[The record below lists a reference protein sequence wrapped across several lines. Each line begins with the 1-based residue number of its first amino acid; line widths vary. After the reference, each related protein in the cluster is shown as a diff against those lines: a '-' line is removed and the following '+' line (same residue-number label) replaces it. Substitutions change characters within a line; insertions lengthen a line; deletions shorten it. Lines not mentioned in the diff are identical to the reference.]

1 MTADTLK
8 RSPLEGAK
16 TLVNNDLMAVEALIR
31 ATSSSIPLADAIIA
45 HVVEAGGKRLRPI
58 ALLLWSKL
66 FGYEGDDH
74 IHVAASLELVHT
86 ATLLH
91 DDVVDDSP
99 LRRGRPTASALWGNA
114 ASVLAGDYIYA
125 QSFTLLTRCF
135 NPELSH
141 AVSTATT
148 RLAEGELLQLS
159 HRHNLS
165 LTQTQYIHILSCKTG
180 QLFELASLLPG
191 HLTHQPESVLEQLRH
206 YGMNLGLAFQ
216 LMDDVLDYT
225 SDDQTLGKR
234 VGDDL
239 ADGNLTLPLIYALQ
253 HGEPEEQALIKHVL
267 ATGNLEELPRMKA
280 LLNRCGAMEYTYH
293 QAQAY
298 TQKALNALSHFPSC
312 DYREALQ
319 VLAEFNL
326 ERSH

>member
-1 MTADTLK
+1 MTHNTLD
-8 RSPLEGAK
+8 EIK
-16 TLVNNDLMAVEALIR
+16 TLVNDELLAVEALIR
-31 ATSSSIPLADAIIA
+31 TTSSSIPLADTIIA

-66 FGYEGDDH
+66 FGYKGDDH

-91 DDVVDDSP
+91 DDVVDESP

-114 ASVLAGDYIYA
+114 ASVLTGDFIYA

-141 AVSTATT
+141 AVSSATT

-159 HRHNLS
+159 HRANIR
-165 LTQTQYIHILSCKTG
+165 LTEEQYIHILSCKTG

-191 HLTHQPESVLEQLRH
+191 HLTHQAEPVLEQLRQ

-216 LMDDVLDYT
+216 LMDDALDYA
-225 SDDQTLGKR
+225 SQDETLGKR

-239 ADGNLTLPLIYALQ
+239 ADGNLTLPLIYALREADSATQ
-253 HGEPEEQALIKHVL
+253 DLIKETLKSAQLENLPVL
-267 ATGNLEELPRMKA
+267 KDA
-280 LLNRCGAMEYTYH
+280 LTRCGAMHYTSQRAQEYTE
-293 QAQAY
+293 
-298 TQKALNALSHFPSC
+298 KALEALRFFPASP
-312 DYREALQ
+312 YREALQ
-319 VLAEFNL
+319 ALAEFNL
-326 ERSH
+326 ERTY